1 MSLQAIIFVTIYII
15 YFFFVFKSN
24 KKFTLV
30 NQAWDL
36 GSNCFHYFI
45 FLFWKILKLI
55 FIIDAFQKI
64 LNVSNDFDQGTYSVM
79 RVELHLRRRSL
90 YFVYNLIFP
99 TCIIS
104 ILCLIG
110 FILPASSGEKV
121 VLEITNYLAII
132 FFSQYVA
139 EILPRSSLGIPR
151 ICKNLFLIFFKIIL
165 IL

>member
-1 MSLQAIIFVTIYII
+1 MQAIIFVKISL
-15 YFFFVFKSN
+15 FFFVFKSN
-24 KKFTLV
+24 QKFILV

-36 GSNCFHYFI
+36 GSNSFHYFI

-55 FIIDAFQKI
+55 FIIDAFQKT

-79 RVELHLRRRSL
+79 RVELNLRRRSL

-151 ICKNLFLIFFKIIL
+151 ICKNLFWFFL
-165 IL
+165 RSFLFYNF